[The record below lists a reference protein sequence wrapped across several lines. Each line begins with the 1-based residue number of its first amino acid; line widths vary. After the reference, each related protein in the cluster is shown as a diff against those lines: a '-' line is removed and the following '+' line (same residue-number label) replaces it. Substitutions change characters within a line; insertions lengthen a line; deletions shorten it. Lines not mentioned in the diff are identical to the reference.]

1 MSERR
6 PYRRNAQKKFIK
18 ELVRQSRIEANL
30 ADLRRRITTVY
41 KAETSSDDNEEIHML
56 SISEIN
62 NEDIPSETNSS
73 ELSEGSE
80 FVVVKF
86 LSTDNDKDEYYEVAL
101 SKWLQDLDENMIGSI
116 LWPGDNST
124 AGMLVRTQVN
134 AQSNWSIYAVEVKRY
149 YDTYLHA
156 RKGLAEVIEY
166 ASAYETDTGKEMG
179 RGKRKKKKNPITSS
193 SESDNDQHLENQ
205 VKKKKPS
212 IPSPPAIHVPEA
224 STSVDKI
231 SSHKGKRNI
240 IEDSSNI
247 KESKVARHLGKPI
260 SSENN
265 RQKLIE
271 KIISERKKTMEKA
284 EEKNNAMLRSVSSKV
299 LQSSSQK
306 QSKLSTSFSK
316 HFVKSSPKKILSKA
330 KTREKVKS
338 SKNSTSS
345 EVSLQASS
353 CASENQFTP
362 EKETSIVSPSKVYN
376 ILRKSDD
383 SPRNPQKSPSFSSE
397 KVDTS
402 LSAQEKH
409 SPLSSKKKLDLS
421 VRNLSNFFSAAEK
434 TLEDNRKELEGIS
447 SKLEVVIMN
456 QTNLNRSLLPEQ
468 AVINRPSNLPSLPLS
483 DIKSLEEFE
492 KFLSNDVNLSAA
504 SYYLK
509 SLALGN
515 NEKTA
520 TSKLMTQLMTN
531 SLAVHF
537 NFDGHNPQKA
547 MTVKRSFKQLKLW
560 ELFQGVML
568 LKFPDSDL
576 SEALN
581 TLRSWL
587 RNAAGRKKD

>member
-1 MSERR
+1 MLV
-6 PYRRNAQKKFIK
+6 K
-18 ELVRQSRIEANL
+18 ENGLDSYHVIE
-30 ADLRRRITTVY
+30 RRRIPDMAKADNDNRLHPWDTINSFRVLAATVDSLKIESAHSPVVLY
-41 KAETSSDDNEEIHML
+41 TFDVFDNFWIKRSVEIVIRMGLARFRFEEIL
-56 SISEIN
+56 YPEKIN

-80 FVVVKF
+80 TALYILSSPLHVNVLNDFANELLRTFIQHCINLYGRRFVFVVVKF

-271 KIISERKKTMEKA
+271 KII
-284 EEKNNAMLRSVSSKV
+284 N
-299 LQSSSQK
+299 
-306 QSKLSTSFSK
+306 
-316 HFVKSSPKKILSKA
+316 
-330 KTREKVKS
+330 
-338 SKNSTSS
+338 
-345 EVSLQASS
+345 
-353 CASENQFTP
+353 
-362 EKETSIVSPSKVYN
+362 
-376 ILRKSDD
+376 
-383 SPRNPQKSPSFSSE
+383 
-397 KVDTS
+397 
-402 LSAQEKH
+402 
-409 SPLSSKKKLDLS
+409 
-421 VRNLSNFFSAAEK
+421 
-434 TLEDNRKELEGIS
+434 NRKELEGIS

-492 KFLSNDVNLSAA
+492 KFLSND
-504 SYYLK
+504 

-560 ELFQGVML
+560 ELFQEPLQHEPHSVGL
-568 LKFPDSDL
+568 CR
-576 SEALN
+576 
-581 TLRSWL
+581 T
-587 RNAAGRKKD
+587 

>member
-1 MSERR
+1 MSES
-6 PYRRNAQKKFIK
+6 P
-18 ELVRQSRIEANL
+18 
-30 ADLRRRITTVY
+30 
-41 KAETSSDDNEEIHML
+41 
-56 SISEIN
+56 
-62 NEDIPSETNSS
+62 P
-73 ELSEGSE
+73 

-86 LSTDNDKDEYYEVAL
+86 LSADNDEDEYYEVAL
-101 SKWLQDLDENMIGSI
+101 SKWLQDLDENLIGSI

-124 AGMLVRTQVN
+124 AGTLVRTQVN

-149 YDTYLHA
+149 YDTYFHA
-156 RKGLAEVIEY
+156 RKGLAGIIEY

-179 RGKRKKKKNPITSS
+179 RGKRKKKKNPNSSS

-265 RQKLIE
+265 RQKLIDR
-271 KIISERKKTMEKA
+271 IISERKKTMEKA
-284 EEKNNAMLRSVSSKV
+284 EEKKNAMLRSVSSKV
-299 LQSSSQK
+299 LQSSSQN

-316 HFVKSSPKKILSKA
+316 HFVKSSPKKILSKP

-338 SKNSTSS
+338 SKNSTPS

-376 ILRKSDD
+376 RKSDD
-383 SPRNPQKSPSFSSE
+383 SPRSPQKSPSSSSE

-409 SPLSSKKKLDLS
+409 SPLSSKKKLDPL
-421 VRNLSNFFSAAEK
+421 VRNLSNFFSATEK
-434 TLEDNRKELEGIS
+434 TLEGIS

-468 AVINRPSNLPSLPLS
+468 AVINRPSNLPSLPLR
-483 DIKSLEEFE
+483 DIKGLEEFE

-504 SYYLK
+504 
-509 SLALGN
+509 
-515 NEKTA
+515 
-520 TSKLMTQLMTN
+520 
-531 SLAVHF
+531 
-537 NFDGHNPQKA
+537 
-547 MTVKRSFKQLKLW
+547 
-560 ELFQGVML
+560 
-568 LKFPDSDL
+568 
-576 SEALN
+576 
-581 TLRSWL
+581 
-587 RNAAGRKKD
+587 